1 MKLELLILLITV
13 LVLVNTYFEGKL
25 INKLKKY
32 EKYYKMVF
40 FAFVGLCIYLYIK
53 KDPRNYKD
61 FVTNSNGYIKYLPI
75 DRNTASIITPI
86 IDFTS
91 SSISKELN
99 NNYNVY
105 NNSNNPNYPN
115 GRKSVSFSS
124 PSNNNNNLSKQQ
136 QKILYSGNTSTKRS
150 VSETKKKYVAASQNW
165 HCKQCQKQLPAW
177 FEVDHVIKLEY
188 GGSNA
193 IDNLEALCRDCHGRK
208 TACENL

>member
-25 INKLKKY
+25 LRKLKKY

-53 KDPRNYKD
+53 KDPNNYKD

-99 NNYNVY
+99 NNINVY
-105 NNSNNPNYPN
+105 NNPNI
-115 GRKSVSFSS
+115 RKSVTFSN
-124 PSNNNNNLSKQQ
+124 PNHNLSKQQ

>member
-1 MKLELLILLITV
+1 MKLELLILLITA
-13 LVLVNTYFEGKL
+13 LVLLNTYFEGKL
-25 INKLKKY
+25 ISKLKRY

-40 FAFVGLCIYLYIK
+40 FAFIGLCIYLYIK

-91 SSISKELN
+91 SSI
-99 NNYNVY
+99 Y
-105 NNSNNPNYPN
+105 NNPNNPN
-115 GRKSVSFSS
+115 NPNNRKSVSFSN
-124 PSNNNNNLSKQQ
+124 PSSNTMNLSKQQ

-188 GGSNA
+188 GGSNN

>member
-25 INKLKKY
+25 LSKLKKY

-53 KDPRNYKD
+53 KDPNNYKD

-105 NNSNNPNYPN
+105 NNPNI
-115 GRKSVSFSS
+115 RKSVTFS
-124 PSNNNNNLSKQQ
+124 NQNYNQNLSKQQ

-150 VSETKKKYVAASQNW
+150 VSETKKKYVASSQNW
-165 HCKQCQKQLPAW
+165 HCKHCKKQLPAW

>member
-25 INKLKKY
+25 LSKLKKY

-53 KDPRNYKD
+53 KDPNNYKD

-99 NNYNVY
+99 NNINVY
-105 NNSNNPNYPN
+105 NNPNI
-115 GRKSVSFSS
+115 RKSVTFSNQNHNQN
-124 PSNNNNNLSKQQ
+124 PNHNHNLSKQQ

>member
-1 MKLELLILLITV
+1 
-13 LVLVNTYFEGKL
+13 
-25 INKLKKY
+25 
-32 EKYYKMVF
+32 MVF

-53 KDPRNYKD
+53 KDPNNYKD

-99 NNYNVY
+99 NNYNIY
-105 NNSNNPNYPN
+105 NNPNI
-115 GRKSVSFSS
+115 RKSVTFS
-124 PSNNNNNLSKQQ
+124 NQNYNQNHNHNLSKQQ
-136 QKILYSGNTSTKRS
+136 QKILYSGNTSSKRS
-150 VSETKKKYVAASQNW
+150 VSETKKKYVASSQNW
-165 HCKQCQKQLPAW
+165 HCKHCKKQLPAW

>member
-25 INKLKKY
+25 LRKLKKY

-53 KDPRNYKD
+53 KDPNNYKD

-99 NNYNVY
+99 NNIIVY
-105 NNSNNPNYPN
+105 NNPNN
-115 GRKSVSFSS
+115 RKSVTFSN
-124 PSNNNNNLSKQQ
+124 PNHNLSKQQ

>member
-25 INKLKKY
+25 LSKLKKY

-53 KDPRNYKD
+53 KDPNNYKD

-99 NNYNVY
+99 NNYNIY
-105 NNSNNPNYPN
+105 NNPNI
-115 GRKSVSFSS
+115 RKSVTFS
-124 PSNNNNNLSKQQ
+124 NQNLSKQQ

-150 VSETKKKYVAASQNW
+150 VSETKKKYVASSQNW
-165 HCKQCQKQLPAW
+165 HCKHCKKQLPAW

>member
-1 MKLELLILLITV
+1 MKLELLILLITA
-13 LVLVNTYFEGKL
+13 LVLLNTYFEGKL
-25 INKLKKY
+25 ISKLKRY

-40 FAFVGLCIYLYIK
+40 FAFIGLCIYLYIK

-99 NNYNVY
+99 NNYNIY
-105 NNSNNPNYPN
+105 NNPNNPN
-115 GRKSVSFSS
+115 NRKSVSFSN
-124 PSNNNNNLSKQQ
+124 PSSNTMNLSKQQ

-188 GGSNA
+188 GGSNN

>member
-1 MKLELLILLITV
+1 MKLELLILLITA
-13 LVLVNTYFEGKL
+13 LVLLNTYFEGKL
-25 INKLKKY
+25 ISKLKRY

-40 FAFVGLCIYLYIK
+40 FAFIGLCIYLYIK

-99 NNYNVY
+99 NNYNIY
-105 NNSNNPNYPN
+105 NNPNNPN
-115 GRKSVSFSS
+115 NPNNRKSVSFSN
-124 PSNNNNNLSKQQ
+124 PSSNTMNLSKQQ

-188 GGSNA
+188 GGSNN

>member
-25 INKLKKY
+25 ISKLKKY

-40 FAFVGLCIYLYIK
+40 FAFIGLCIYLYIK

-91 SSISKELN
+91 NSISKELN
-99 NNYNVY
+99 NNYNIY
-105 NNSNNPNYPN
+105 NNPNN
-115 GRKSVSFSS
+115 QKSVTFSN
-124 PSNNNNNLSKQQ
+124 SNHNLSKQQ
-136 QKILYSGNTSTKRS
+136 QKILYSGTNSTKRS

>member
-1 MKLELLILLITV
+1 MKLELLILLITA
-13 LVLVNTYFEGKL
+13 LVLLNTYFEGKL
-25 INKLKKY
+25 ISKLKKY

-40 FAFVGLCIYLYIK
+40 FAFIGLCIYLYIK

-99 NNYNVY
+99 NNYNIY
-105 NNSNNPNYPN
+105 NNSNNSNNPN

-188 GGSNA
+188 GGSNN